1 MAIKVLL
8 ADDHPILREGLRGL
22 LEREND
28 LEVAGE
34 AGTGI
39 EAVQLAGRLHPDVII
54 MDINMPDMNGIEATR
69 RILAED
75 PAIRVLVLS
84 LESDRRFIVE
94 VLEAGARGYV
104 LKDSFFEELATAIR
118 TVAAGDTFLGPKITE
133 LIIKDYL
140 QRIPDRQP
148 LTFSSLTSRER
159 ETIQLIAD
167 GRNSKEIAAEFGVS
181 VKTIEVHR
189 HNIMKKLNL
198 YSIAELTKYAVRE
211 GLTSLK

>member
-8 ADDHPILREGLRGL
+8 VDDHPILREGLRGL

-34 AGTGI
+34 AGTGN

-75 PAIRVLVLS
+75 PPIRVLVLS

-104 LKDSFFEELATAIR
+104 LKDSFSDDLVNGIR
-118 TVAAGDTFLGPKITE
+118 TVAAGDTYLGPKITE

-140 QRIPDRQP
+140 QRIPDRQQ
-148 LTFSSLTSRER
+148 LTFSSLTCRER

-167 GRNSKEIAAEFGVS
+167 GRNSKEIAAKFGIS
-181 VKTIEVHR
+181 VKTIDVHR

>member
-1 MAIKVLL
+1 MTIKIVI

-22 LEREND
+22 LEKEED
-28 LEVAGE
+28 MEVVGE
-34 AGTGI
+34 AGTGN
-39 EAVQLAGRLHPDVII
+39 EAVQLAGRLHPDVIV

-75 PAIRVLVLS
+75 PGKGVLVLS

-94 VLEAGARGYV
+94 ALESGARGYV

-118 TVAAGDTFLGPKITE
+118 TVAAGDTYLGPKITE

-140 QRIPDRQP
+140 QRIPDKTP
-148 LTFSSLTSRER
+148 LTFTSLTCRER